1 MTWLSSVIGVFLAT
15 FACESL
21 AQATG
26 MPSDAAIEQAMREVE
41 AQRQALFSEGN
52 PRVQGMPRTFPSVSL
67 PVRPGLDI
75 EALAKRYEA
84 KAEVRQQQPDVL
96 VFASLSM
103 PKPSLQRVI
112 REAHQIGAAV
122 VLRGFKDN
130 SLKATSIAIR
140 DLGEESGQ

>member
-84 KAEVRQQQPDVL
+84 KAEVR
-96 VFASLSM
+96 
-103 PKPSLQRVI
+103 
-112 REAHQIGAAV
+112 
-122 VLRGFKDN
+122 
-130 SLKATSIAIR
+130 
-140 DLGEESGQ
+140 